1 MMRRRSTTPTENF
14 FHLASRLPWWV
25 SVLIAAAAWFAL
37 QPIANSQP
45 AAITDLREFSSL
57 VSGQAFCAFA
67 QLGQLLLP
75 PIFLIGAVAFVIGC
89 ARRRQHHPTWRD
101 PEWVVGSSL
110 NNWLVK
116 SSW

>member
-1 MMRRRSTTPTENF
+1 MRRRSTTPTEDL

-25 SVLIAAAAWFAL
+25 SMLIAAAAWFAL
-37 QPIANSQP
+37 QPIANSQL
-45 AAITDLREFSSL
+45 AAITDLHEFSPL
-57 VSGQAFCAFA
+57 VSGQVFCAFA

-75 PIFLIGAVAFVIGC
+75 SILLIGSVPPLSAAL
-89 ARRRQHHPTWRD
+89 ALYQHHPTRQDLGWA
-101 PEWVVGSSL
+101 VGSSL